1 MNVIIYTPPAW
12 VANLYEQAYEHVIPW
27 DVAIET
33 ACRLGAAA
41 ELRAMAARYEAGADR
56 RRADR
61 TFQIVFRTTA
71 RLLNERANELDPE
84 GAQR

>member
-1 MNVIIYTPPAW
+1 MNVIIYTPPAR
-12 VANLYEQAYEHVIPW
+12 VADLYEQAYEHVIPW

-33 ACRLGAAA
+33 ACRLGGAA
-41 ELRAMAARYEAGADR
+41 ELRAMAARYEAGAER
-56 RRADR
+56 RRDR

-84 GAQR
+84 GAPK